1 MQKTIPTFTLS
12 INDICKTEKQKA
24 KFRASLKNKTRQI
37 INKEKLSD
45 WIYDNCKWFHNFD
58 KDSFCTIDITLDNP
72 SLDTQNGKRFH
83 NEDENTKHYHWYF
96 PRLGSWDY
104 AEKRI
109 FNDLKKGVIKIE
121 ERI

>member
-58 KDSFCTIDITLDNP
+58 KDEFCTIDITLDKP
-72 SLDTQNGKRFH
+72 
-83 NEDENTKHYHWYF
+83 Y
-96 PRLGSWDY
+96 
-104 AEKRI
+104 
-109 FNDLKKGVIKIE
+109 
-121 ERI
+121 

>member
-24 KFRASLKNKTRQI
+24 KFRASLKNKNRQI

-45 WIYDNCKWFHNFD
+45 WIYDNCKWFNSGYS
-58 KDSFCTIDITLDNP
+58 DSFITINIPLKNP
-72 SLDTQNGKRFH
+72 SLDTEHGKRFH
-83 NEDENTKHYHWYF
+83 DDNNTKHYHWYF
-96 PRLGSWDY
+96 PKLGSWAY

>member
-24 KFRASLKNKTRQI
+24 KFRASLKNKTRHI
-37 INKEKLSD
+37 INREKLSD
-45 WIYDNCKWFHNFD
+45 WILKNCKWNCYAHEE
-58 KDSFCTIDITLDNP
+58 SFITINIPLDNP
-72 SLDTQNGKRFH
+72 SLDTQNGKRYH